1 MKRCKALCILLVI
14 LGPALSGQ
22 SKPSGAQPNPR
33 TPSGVHKAIA
43 RQFNFGGVVLS
54 FGTDR
59 QDVFDSLGKA
69 GIRTVRDERPDQWI
83 AYSAETEAV
92 IGILRFDHGK
102 LSSAIKSWYVGDDAK
117 AALSSFYD
125 ACHSAE
131 TAEARPDRRTFL
143 SLQDDQPDSHLKSIV
158 LSYEYH
164 SVTLEFGVTRG
175 GYMIEVKEQISPS
188 Y

>member
-1 MKRCKALCILLVI
+1 MKRYEALCSLLLI
-14 LGPALSGQ
+14 FGATLSAQ
-22 SKPSGAQPNPR
+22 SKPSAAPPNAR
-33 TPSGVHKAIA
+33 TPSGVHGAVT

-59 QDVFDSLGKA
+59 QDVFDILGKA
-69 GIRTVRDERPDQWI
+69 GVRTVRDERPDQWI

-102 LSSAIKSWYVGDDAK
+102 LSSAVKSWYVGDDAK
-117 AALSSFYD
+117 TALSSFYD

-131 TAEARPDRRTFL
+131 AAELHPDRRTFVNV
-143 SLQDDQPDSHLKSIV
+143 QDDQPDSHMKSIV

-175 GYMIEVKEQISPS
+175 TYMIEVKEQISPS

>member
-1 MKRCKALCILLVI
+1 MKRCEALCLLLLI

-22 SKPSGAQPNPR
+22 SRPSGAQPNTR
-33 TPSGVHKAIA
+33 TPAGVHGATT

-59 QDVFDSLGKA
+59 QDVFDSLGKV
-69 GIRTVRDERPDQWI
+69 GVRTVRDERPDQWI

-92 IGILRFDHGK
+92 IGILRFEHGK
-102 LSSAIKSWYVGDDAK
+102 LSSAIKSWYVGEDAK

-131 TAEARPDRRTFL
+131 MAEVHPDRRTFL
-143 SLQDDQPDSHLKSIV
+143 NVQDDQPDSHMKSIV

-164 SVTLEFGVTRG
+164 SVTLEFGVARG
-175 GYMIEVKEQISPS
+175 TYMIEVKEQISPS